1 MDQVKIGKFI
11 ADIRKEKN
19 MTQRQLAEIVGVSDK
34 AVSKWENGN
43 GMPEMATLMP
53 LCQVLEISVNELLSG
68 EMLSHDDYSQRAEEN
83 IMHLI
88 QEKEESKKDN
98 KYKMFNAIVTLVLS
112 LLAVVLAICMMFVM
126 SVGFNTSFLYMIIDS
141 PTFLVMF
148 IVAVVAMS
156 AARLWKAFFRA
167 FGIIFARREYS
178 ICEVEESAVALRM
191 VSNVLAATG
200 VLSTIT
206 GMITIFNNIWS
217 FEEQTW
223 IGPSLSVAVIG
234 IVYGA
239 LFYLIF
245 LPIRSR
251 LEVIAARLR
260 GQS

>member
-1 MDQVKIGKFI
+1 MDQVKIGRFI

-19 MTQRQLAEIVGVSDK
+19 MTQRQLAEVVGVSDK

-88 QEKEESKKDN
+88 QEKEESKKEN
-98 KYKMFNAIVTLVLS
+98 KQEVINAIATLVLT
-112 LLAVVLAICMMFVM
+112 LFAVMVAVCLTFIM
-126 SVGFNTSFLYMIIDS
+126 SVGFNTSFLYMIIDT
-141 PTFLVMF
+141 PTFLVML
-148 IVAVVAMS
+148 IVAVLALS
-156 AARLWKAFFRA
+156 AARLWKPFFRA
-167 FGIIFARREYS
+167 FGIVFARREYS

-191 VSNVLAATG
+191 VGNVSAVTG
-200 VLSTIT
+200 LLTTII
-206 GMITIFNNIWS
+206 GLITIFMNVWGI
-217 FEEQTW
+217 EEHTW
-223 IGPSLSVAVIG
+223 VAPSLAVAAIG
-234 IVYGA
+234 LVYGA
-239 LFYLIF
+239 AFYLIF

-251 LEVIAARLR
+251 LEAIAARLR